1 MRLRSFAIGFALPL
15 ALATFGDRAEATTIF
30 EETFDG
36 YTLFPDEVPDND
48 EVNLGVPLISE
59 GADENWFAA
68 RFGAPETSLDCDL
81 AVQEHG
87 GSGNN
92 TPVGRFEDQ
101 AGLLFSVDTTGLTDV
116 LLSFD
121 WRTFAAPAGDQS
133 VVGYF
138 VGASPF
144 GNLPPLSGTD
154 TERDREGCPSHDE
167 ACSNLPTVDAAL
179 FTELLRVDVHSDFT
193 HNEFA
198 LPSNV
203 GVVWVAFWH
212 DGGENDYTKLDNV
225 RVTANAIPEPSAA
238 LLLLLGMTGLAVA
251 GRKHS

>member
-1 MRLRSFAIGFALPL
+1 MRLRALWISLVLPL
-15 ALATFGDRAEATTIF
+15 CLLGFGQAAGAVTIF
-30 EETFDG
+30 DETFDG
-36 YTLFPDEVPDND
+36 YTEFPDEVPDGD
-48 EVNLGVPLISE
+48 EVNLGVPLVSE

-68 RFGAPETSLDCDL
+68 RFGAPETDFDCDL

-101 AGLLFSVDTTGLTDV
+101 AGLLFSIDTTGLTDV
-116 LLSFD
+116 ILSFD

-138 VGASPF
+138 VGNLPF
-144 GNLPPLSGTD
+144 GNEPMLSGEHAECGS
-154 TERDREGCPSHDE
+154 ERCDLPS
-167 ACSNLPTVDAAL
+167 VDAAL

-193 HNEFA
+193 HHEFA
-198 LPSNV
+198 LPGDV
-203 GVVWVAFWH
+203 GVVWIAFWH

-225 RVTANAIPEPSAA
+225 RVTAVPEPASA
-238 LLLLLGMTGLAVA
+238 LLLLTGMAGLAA
-251 GRKHS
+251 FGRKRA

>member
-1 MRLRSFAIGFALPL
+1 MRPQLFAISFALPL
-15 ALATFGDRAEATTIF
+15 ALAAMSDRAEAITIF
-30 EETFDG
+30 DETFDG
-36 YTLFPDEVPDND
+36 YTYFPDEVPDND

-59 GADENWFAA
+59 GASEAWFAA
-68 RFGAPETSLDCDL
+68 RFGDAETDRDCDL

-92 TPVGRFEDQ
+92 TPVGRVEDQ
-101 AGLLFSVDTTGLTDV
+101 AGLLFAVDTTGLTDV
-116 LLSFD
+116 VLSFD

-144 GNLPPLSGTD
+144 PSVDPTFSSSGRHSDHGGCKDVRCDLPS
-154 TERDREGCPSHDE
+154 
-167 ACSNLPTVDAAL
+167 VDPAL

-193 HNEFA
+193 HHEFA

-203 GVVWVAFWH
+203 GTVWVAFWH

-238 LLLLLGMTGLAVA
+238 LLLLAGTAGLAA
-251 GRKHS
+251 FGRKRS

>member
-1 MRLRSFAIGFALPL
+1 MRLRLFVIGLALPFAL
-15 ALATFGDRAEATTIF
+15 AAMSDRAEAITIF
-30 EETFDG
+30 DETFDG
-36 YTLFPDEVPDND
+36 YTEFPDEVPDND

-59 GADENWFAA
+59 GASENWFAA
-68 RFGAPETSLDCDL
+68 RFGAPETDFDCDL

-101 AGLLFSVDTTGLTDV
+101 AGLLFAVDTTGLTDV

-144 GNLPPLSGTD
+144 PIVEPTLCQRRSTPTTGTARTSAATCRAWTPACSPSCCASTCTATSPTTSSRCPATWASCGWRSGT
-154 TERDREGCPSHDE
+154 TAARTTTRSSTT
-167 ACSNLPTVDAAL
+167 CS
-179 FTELLRVDVHSDFT
+179 
-193 HNEFA
+193 
-198 LPSNV
+198 
-203 GVVWVAFWH
+203 
-212 DGGENDYTKLDNV
+212 
-225 RVTANAIPEPSAA
+225 
-238 LLLLLGMTGLAVA
+238 
-251 GRKHS
+251 

>member
-1 MRLRSFAIGFALPL
+1 MRLRLLVIGLVFPFAL
-15 ALATFGDRAEATTIF
+15 AAMSDRADAITIF
-30 EETFDG
+30 DETFDG
-36 YTLFPDEVPDND
+36 YTEFPDEVPDND
-48 EVNLGVPLISE
+48 EVNLGAPLISE
-59 GADENWFAA
+59 GASENWFAA
-68 RFGAPETSLDCDL
+68 RFGTAETDFDCDL

-101 AGLLFSVDTTGLTDV
+101 AGLLFAVDTTGLTDV
-116 LLSFD
+116 VLSFD

-138 VGASPF
+138 VGASPIPLTPTND
-144 GNLPPLSGTD
+144 GEHSDHDSCEDVRCDLPS
-154 TERDREGCPSHDE
+154 
-167 ACSNLPTVDAAL
+167 VDPGL

-193 HNEFA
+193 HHEFA

-203 GVVWVAFWH
+203 GTVWVAFWH

-225 RVTANAIPEPSAA
+225 LVTANAIPEPSAA
-238 LLLLLGMTGLAVA
+238 LLLLAGTAGLFAF
-251 GRKHS
+251 GRKRS